1 VPVFLD
7 ESEGLSLI
15 RLEGEVGIAHAAELM
30 SLLLEA
36 LALGKGL
43 AVNLQNATELDIT
56 AMQLLI
62 ATERGAAKSGIGFRL
77 SGSVPGNISV
87 AMVHAGIRKFPAL

>member
-1 VPVFLD
+1 MPVFLD

-36 LALGKGL
+36 LALGILWGL
-43 AVNLQNATELDIT
+43 LMRKVSS
-56 AMQLLI
+56 
-62 ATERGAAKSGIGFRL
+62 TERG
-77 SGSVPGNISV
+77 ISV
-87 AMVHAGIRKFPAL
+87 CPRGPWRQRCCRELSRKA